1 MYLQNKYTKCYFN
14 IIKKAQLRSCDIG
27 YSEKHHII
35 PKSLGG
41 SNSIDNLVRLT
52 AKEHYICHHLLTKMV
67 EGEDRSKMVYS
78 FWIMNSKNNKQDRVS
93 MSPRVYE
100 TIRKEYSNLVRQKR
114 LGKQT
119 PEYVKEKIRQSL
131 KGVVFDYMKKPKSEL
146 WYKRHAETHKGK
158 SKKER

>member
-1 MYLQNKYTKCYFN
+1 
-14 IIKKAQLRSCDIG
+14 
-27 YSEKHHII
+27 
-35 PKSLGG
+35 
-41 SNSIDNLVRLT
+41 
-52 AKEHYICHHLLTKMV
+52 MV
-67 EGEDRSKMVYS
+67 EGENRSKMVYS